1 MAVSK
6 KQKRKPVRR
15 YTVRVYDEAVARRL
29 EGLAES
35 SGYREMSAFFVE
47 SPLRNAE
54 GGLSPW
60 ELQALEILTFQLGVQ
75 SKITAQALGK
85 LKKDKNTPAQ
95 EALLEQAAQSK
106 EVLALV
112 QAILGPKLSPGTRGR

>member
-15 YTVRVYDEAVARRL
+15 YTVRVYDEAIARRL
-29 EGLAES
+29 EELAES
-35 SGYREMSAFFVE
+35 LGYREMCAFFVE

-75 SKITAQALGK
+75 SKITAQALAK
-85 LKKDKNTPAQ
+85 LKKDKNAPI
-95 EALLEQAAQSK
+95 EHALLELATQLK

-112 QAILGPKLSPGTRGR
+112 KAILSAKLAPSRRRK

>member
-35 SGYREMSAFFVE
+35 NGYREMSAFFVE

-85 LKKDKNTPAQ
+85 LKKDKNTSAQ